1 MIGYLKGI
9 ISHIFTNSCFID
21 VHGVG
26 YRAYAPA
33 STLDGLT
40 VGKEALLYT
49 YMSVRED
56 AIVLYGFAT
65 QDEYDLF
72 MLLIG
77 VNGVG
82 PKVALGILSAG
93 TADSFRLAV
102 HQKDIKSLTKMPGI
116 GKKTAERIVLELQD
130 KIGPVAS
137 EDAGAADLGNSAA
150 PGLSDILAET
160 LAALTSLGY
169 SEQEVLPVAES
180 HLAGCTTVEQLLK
193 ETLKALGS
201 GR

>member
-1 MIGYLKGI
+1 MIGYLKGV
-9 ISHIFTNSCFID
+9 ISHIFVNSCFID

-26 YRAYAPA
+26 YRTYAPA
-33 STLDGLT
+33 STLDTLC
-40 VGKEALLYT
+40 VGQEAMLYT

-102 HQKDIKSLTKMPGI
+102 HQKGHQEPD
-116 GKKTAERIVLELQD
+116 QD
-130 KIGPVAS
+130 ARYRQ
-137 EDAGAADLGNSAA
+137 EDG
-150 PGLSDILAET
+150 
-160 LAALTSLGY
+160 
-169 SEQEVLPVAES
+169 
-180 HLAGCTTVEQLLK
+180 
-193 ETLKALGS
+193 
-201 GR
+201 